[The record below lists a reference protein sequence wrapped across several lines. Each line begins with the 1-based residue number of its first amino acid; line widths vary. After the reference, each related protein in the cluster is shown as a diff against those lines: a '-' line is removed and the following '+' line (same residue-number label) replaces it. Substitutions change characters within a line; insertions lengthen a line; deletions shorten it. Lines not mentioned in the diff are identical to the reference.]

1 MRLENPS
8 PRDIEPANNPID
20 LVEDIAAANAWAAD
34 RQNDDELA
42 VQVTGQWCDLQLWFA
57 WHAETRS
64 LFISCALDMRVPED
78 RRDAIYPLLAK
89 INERLWIGHFELWS
103 QDGWPT
109 FRHTLVAGQDL
120 EIGLSMV
127 DDVIETARAEC
138 DRFYPAFQFVIWGE
152 RSADEAIDAALVEP
166 VGEA

>member
-1 MRLENPS
+1 MTQLRRFAALILQ
-8 PRDIEPANNPID
+8 IESADGVANVD
-20 LVEDIAAANAWAAD
+20 AIAATPG
-34 RQNDDELA
+34 
-42 VQVTGQWCDLQLWFA
+42 V
-57 WHAETRS
+57 
-64 LFISCALDMRVPED
+64 
-78 RRDAIYPLLAK
+78 DA
-89 INERLWIGHFELWS
+89 LWIGHFELWS

-109 FRHTLVAGQDL
+109 FRHTLVAGRDL